1 MAKASGIA
9 ALFVTLSCFYS
20 LAYATSGADIE
31 TLFVEGKVYC
41 DPCRVQFETR
51 LSTPLDGAT
60 VALECRSRENGT
72 MVYTLEGKT
81 DKNGI
86 YSLPADKN
94 FEEQICEVR
103 TVSSPTDD
111 CADHFDIEKAR
122 ILLTHNNGVKAMARY
137 ANPLGFMKKESTTE
151 CETVLKELFPEETE
165 DE

>member
-1 MAKASGIA
+1 MAKALGIA

-20 LAYATSGADIE
+20 LAYATAGAATR

-51 LSTPLDGAT
+51 LSTPVDGAT

-72 MVYTLEGKT
+72 IVYVVEGKT

-86 YSLPADKN
+86 YSLAAHKE

-103 TVSSPTDD
+103 TVRSPTDQ
-111 CADHFDIEKAR
+111 CADHFDFERAR
-122 ILLTHNNGVKAMARY
+122 ILLTHNNGVNALARY
-137 ANPLGFMKKESTTE
+137 ANPLGFMTKESTYE
-151 CETVLKELFPEETE
+151 CEAVLKELFPEETE
-165 DE
+165 DQ